1 MPYIGNT
8 PALDYISYAVQ
19 NFTVT
24 AGTTVYTLDY
34 SVANENDIR
43 LVINNVIQRPGASYA
58 YSATGTTLTL
68 TSATQSGDTMY
79 AVFIGRAVQTV
90 IPPANINIQ
99 LADGSAGSPSLNF
112 ANDTNTGIFR
122 ATTDEIALVE
132 GGVEGMRLN
141 ASGNVQFAK
150 NISIGGATPTTSG
163 FGITFP
169 ATASLSSDGNT
180 LDDFEEGTW
189 TPTYVAG
196 TTNFSS
202 VTYEQQIGRYT
213 KIGRMVVLTVVIS
226 TNAIT
231 KGSAAGDIYIDGL
244 PFIPDQLYS
253 NATTLYQSPNWAGDV
268 PIGWTCFSNVGKGY
282 IYYKSGTSSLNINP
296 DDMGT
301 GGSANNFM
309 ATLIYLTTS

>member
-43 LVINNVIQRPGASYA
+43 LVINNVIQRPGVSYA

-68 TSATQSGDTMY
+68 TSATLVTDTMY

-169 ATASLSSDGNT
+169 ATASASTDANT
-180 LDDFEEGTW
+180 LDDYEEGTW
-189 TPTYVAG
+189 TPVATVNG
-196 TTNFSS
+196 FSTS
-202 VTYEQQIGRYT
+202 ISSLTGVYT
-213 KIGRMVVLTVVIS
+213 KIGRSVTVSMSVVLTTDGRPTS
-226 TNAIT
+226 Y
-231 KGSAAGDIYIDGL
+231 SQFSGL
-244 PFIPDQLYS
+244 PFSVVNLGIGFCANNSIGDALGGTGTATVASATSIFWGTTGS
-253 NATTLYQSPNWAGDV
+253 N
-268 PIGWTCFSNVGKGY
+268 SN
-282 IYYKSGTSSLNINP
+282 SGTWFTSLTYNV
-296 DDMGT
+296 
-301 GGSANNFM
+301 
-309 ATLIYLTTS
+309 

>member
-24 AGTTVYTLDY
+24 AGTTSYALDY

-43 LVINNVIQRPGASYA
+43 LVINNVIQRPGASFA

-68 TSATQSGDTMY
+68 TSATLATDTMY

-90 IPPANINIQ
+90 TPPANINIQ
-99 LADGSAGSPSLNF
+99 LADGTAAAPSLNF

-122 ATTDEIALVE
+122 PTTDEIALTE

-169 ATASLSSDGNT
+169 ASASASTDANT
-180 LDDFEEGTW
+180 LDDYEEGTW
-189 TPTYVAG
+189 TPIYYGTSTAG
-196 TTNFSS
+196 TT
-202 VTYEQQIGRYT
+202 TYTNRGGTYR
-213 KIGRMVVLTVVIS
+213 KIGSIVFVEANIQWS
-226 TNAIT
+226 
-231 KGSAAGDIYIDGL
+231 SATGTGQGYIGGL
-244 PFIPDQLYS
+244 PF
-253 NATTLYQSPNWAGDV
+253 T
-268 PIGWTCFSNVGKGY
+268 
-282 IYYKSGTSSLNINP
+282 
-296 DDMGT
+296 
-301 GGSANNFM
+301 
-309 ATLIYLTTS
+309 TTSNSPTDSKGFVAIAAWNGYSITGTVFAIPSPSATNFELYAINNGSLASSSVQGSGAIRFEYYYIAA

>member
-68 TSATQSGDTMY
+68 TSATLATDTMY

-90 IPPANINIQ
+90 TPPANINIQ
-99 LADGSAGSPSLNF
+99 LADGTAAAPSLNF

-122 ATTDEIALVE
+122 PTTDEIALTE

-150 NISIGGATPTTSG
+150 NISVGGATPTTSG

-169 ATASLSSDGNT
+169 GTQSASTNANT
-180 LDDFEEGTW
+180 LDDYEEGSW
-189 TPTYVAG
+189 TPANAT
-196 TTNFSS
+196 
-202 VTYEQQIGRYT
+202 VTLTSALGSYT
-213 KIGRMVVLTVVIS
+213 KIGNTILLRGVITYPVTASGAVATLT
-226 TNAIT
+226 
-231 KGSAAGDIYIDGL
+231 GL
-244 PFIPDQLYS
+244 PF
-253 NATTLYQSPNWAGDV
+253 AAGANNDNFNGAV
-268 PIGWTCFSNVGKGY
+268 CQTNNGTDNRY
-282 IYYKSGTSSLNINP
+282 ITVYAGTSSILVRDNGNNDIALSSVSN
-296 DDMGT
+296 
-301 GGSANNFM
+301 AFFNFM
-309 ATLIYLTTS
+309 SIYNI